1 LKYNFL
7 NIVGLMTGTSMDGI
21 DISLV
26 RTNGLHLKRF
36 NKNYFYEYNTKT
48 KKKLESILKE
58 ELSFNLK
65 RKDYLD
71 DFITNEHYL
80 ALRDLDILNSCDLIG
95 FHGQTLYHEPDK
107 KISVQL
113 GNPKK
118 LAQMLNKNVIFDFRS
133 KDLSLGGQG
142 APIAPI
148 YHKFI
153 LETLDIELP
162 CCFLNIGGISNLT
175 YWDGESL
182 IGFDTG
188 PGNALMDDFMTS
200 TFNESYDKDGILAS
214 KGTPIKEELIKFL
227 KFDFFKKPPPK
238 SLDRQTFLYFYNEL
252 TKKNYSAHH
261 IMATLAELTVETI
274 VTSLEFLPKKVGNI
288 IITGGGYRNIHLMDR
303 LKDKL
308 KIEVFNEKQIGLNFD
323 YIEAELIAYLSARSI
338 YKLPFTFPSTTGVS
352 KPSSG
357 GKLYKYL

>member
-1 LKYNFL
+1 MKYDFL

-26 RTNGLHLKRF
+26 KTNGLRLKRL
-36 NKNYFYEYNTKT
+36 NKNYFYEYNAKT
-48 KKKLESILKE
+48 KKTLTSILKE
-58 ELSFNLK
+58 DLNFNLK

-95 FHGQTLYHEPDK
+95 FHGQTLYHDPDN

-118 LAQMLNKNVIFDFRS
+118 LAQMLNKNVIFNFRS

-142 APIAPI
+142 APLAPI
-148 YHKFI
+148 YHKSI
-153 LETLDIELP
+153 IETLDIQLP

-175 YWDGESL
+175 YWDGELL

-200 TFNESYDKDGILAS
+200 TLNKNYDKDGIIAS
-214 KGTPIKEELIKFL
+214 KGTPIKKEIKEFL
-227 KFDFFKKPPPK
+227 KFDFFNKPPPK
-238 SLDRQTFLYFYNEL
+238 SLDRQTFVNFYNEFV
-252 TKKNYSAHH
+252 KKNYSVND
-261 IMATLAELTVETI
+261 IMATLAELTIETI
-274 VTSLEFLPKKVGNI
+274 VTSLEFLPKKVTNI

-308 KIEVFNEKQIGLNFD
+308 KIKIFDEKQIGINFD
-323 YIEAELIAYLSARSI
+323 YIESELIAYLSARSI

-357 GKLYKYL
+357 GKLYKHL

>member
-26 RTNGLHLKRF
+26 QTNGLYLKRL
-36 NKNYFYEYNTKT
+36 NRNYFYEYSAET
-48 KKKLESILKE
+48 KKKLKSILKE
-58 ELSFNLK
+58 NLNFNLK

-80 ALRDLDILNSCDLIG
+80 ALKDLNILSSCELIG
-95 FHGQTLYHEPDK
+95 FHGQTLYHEPDN

-133 KDLSLGGQG
+133 KDISLGGQG

-148 YHKFI
+148 YHQFI
-153 LETLDIELP
+153 MDTLDIELP
-162 CCFLNIGGISNLT
+162 CCFLNIGGVSNLT
-175 YWDGESL
+175 YWDGELL

-188 PGNALMDDFMTS
+188 PGNALMDDFMASTS
-200 TFNESYDKDGILAS
+200 NESYDKDGILAS
-214 KGTPIKEELIKFL
+214 KGTPIKEEITKFL
-227 KFDFFKKPPPK
+227 KLDFFKKPPPK
-238 SLDRQTFLYFYNEL
+238 SLDRQTFLSFYKEL
-252 TKKNYSAHH
+252 IKKNYSVHD
-261 IMATLAELTVETI
+261 IIATLAELTVETI
-274 VTSLEFLPKKVGNI
+274 FTSLEFLPKKVESI

-308 KIEVFNEKQIGLNFD
+308 KIKVFNEKQIGINFD

>member
-1 LKYNFL
+1 
-7 NIVGLMTGTSMDGI
+7 MTGTSMDGI
-21 DISLV
+21 DITLV
-26 RTNGLHLKRF
+26 QTNGLHLKRL
-36 NKNYFYEYNTKT
+36 NRNYFYEYNTKT
-48 KKKLESILKE
+48 KKILTSISKE
-58 ELSFNLK
+58 NLDFNLK

-80 ALRDLDILNSCDLIG
+80 ALKDLDILSSCELIG
-95 FHGQTLYHEPDK
+95 FHGQTLYHEPYN

-118 LAQMLNKNVIFDFRS
+118 LAQMLNKNVVFDLRS

-153 LETLDIELP
+153 IETLDMELP

-175 YWDGESL
+175 YWDGETL

-188 PGNALMDDFMTS
+188 PGNALMDDFM
-200 TFNESYDKDGILAS
+200 FHKLNKNYDKDGILAS
-214 KGTPIKEELIKFL
+214 NGIPIKEEITEFL

-238 SLDRQTFLYFYNEL
+238 SLDRQSFLNLYNEL
-252 TKKNYSAHH
+252 VNKNYSANN

-274 VTSLEFLPKKVGNI
+274 VTSLELLPKKVKNI

-308 KIEVFNEKQIGLNFD
+308 KMKIFNEKQIGINFD

>member
-1 LKYNFL
+1 MKYNFL
-7 NIVGLMTGTSMDGI
+7 NIIGLMTGTSMDGI

-26 RTNGLHLKRF
+26 QTNGLHLIRL
-36 NKNYFYEYNTKT
+36 NRNYFYKYNTKT
-48 KKKLESILKE
+48 KKTLTSILKE
-58 ELSFNLK
+58 DLNFNLK

-71 DFITNEHYL
+71 DFITNQHYL
-80 ALRDLDILNSCDLIG
+80 ALKDLDILSCCDLVG
-95 FHGQTLYHEPDK
+95 FHGQTLYHEPDN
-107 KISVQL
+107 KISIQL

-118 LAQMLNKNVIFDFRS
+118 LAQMINKNVIFDFRS

-162 CCFLNIGGISNLT
+162 SCFLNIGGVSNLT

-200 TFNESYDKDGILAS
+200 TLNESYDKDGILAS

-252 TKKNYSAHH
+252 IKKNYSVHD

-274 VTSLEFLPKKVGNI
+274 VTSLEFLPKKVENI

-308 KIEVFNEKQIGLNFD
+308 KGEVFNEKQIGLNFD

>member
-1 LKYNFL
+1 MFHKL
-7 NIVGLMTGTSMDGI
+7 IVKQN
-21 DISLV
+21 
-26 RTNGLHLKRF
+26 R
-36 NKNYFYEYNTKT
+36 
-48 KKKLESILKE
+48 
-58 ELSFNLK
+58 
-65 RKDYLD
+65 
-71 DFITNEHYL
+71 
-80 ALRDLDILNSCDLIG
+80 
-95 FHGQTLYHEPDK
+95 
-107 KISVQL
+107 
-113 GNPKK
+113 
-118 LAQMLNKNVIFDFRS
+118 
-133 KDLSLGGQG
+133 
-142 APIAPI
+142 
-148 YHKFI
+148 
-153 LETLDIELP
+153 IELP
-162 CCFLNIGGISNLT
+162 VCILNIGGVSNIT
-175 YWDGESL
+175 FWNGKTL

-252 TKKNYSAHH
+252 TKKNYSVHD

-274 VTSLEFLPKKVGNI
+274 VTSLEFLPKKVENI
-288 IITGGGYRNIHLMDR
+288 IITGGGYRNIHLMNRLKDR
-303 LKDKL
+303 LKIK
-308 KIEVFNEKQIGLNFD
+308 VFNEKQIGINFD

>member
-1 LKYNFL
+1 MEYKFLK
-7 NIVGLMTGTSMDGI
+7 IIGLMTGTSMDGI

-26 RTNGLHLKRF
+26 QTNGLHLKRL
-36 NKNYFYEYNTKT
+36 NKNYFYEYNTQT
-48 KKKLESILKE
+48 KKTLMGILKE
-58 ELSFNLK
+58 DLNFNLK
-65 RKDYLD
+65 RKNYLD
-71 DFITNEHYL
+71 DFITYEHYL
-80 ALRDLDILNSCDLIG
+80 ALRDLDILDSCDLIG

-153 LETLDIELP
+153 LETLNIELP

-188 PGNALMDDFMTS
+188 PGNALMDDFMAS
-200 TFNESYDKDGILAS
+200 TLNESYDKDGILAS
-214 KGTPIKEELIKFL
+214 KGTPIQKEIIKFL

-238 SLDRQTFLYFYNEL
+238 SLDRQTFLYFYDEL
-252 TKKNYSAHH
+252 IKKNYSVHD

-274 VTSLEFLPKKVGNI
+274 VTSLEFLPKKVENI
-288 IITGGGYRNIHLMDR
+288 IITGGGYRNIHLVDR

-308 KIEVFNEKQIGLNFD
+308 KIEIFNEKQIGLNFD

>member
-1 LKYNFL
+1 
-7 NIVGLMTGTSMDGI
+7 MSGTSMDGI

-26 RTNGLHLKRF
+26 QTNGLNLKRF
-36 NKNYFYEYNTKT
+36 DKNYFYKYSKQT
-48 KKKLESILKE
+48 KKTLISMLKHD
-58 ELSFNLK
+58 LSFYIK
-65 RKDYLD
+65 RKKYLD
-71 DFITNEHYL
+71 DIITHEHYL
-80 ALRDLDILNSCDLIG
+80 ALKELDIISSCELIG
-95 FHGQTLYHEPDK
+95 FHGQTLYHDPYN

-118 LAQMLNKNVIFDFRS
+118 LAQMLNKNVVFDFRS

-153 LETLDIELP
+153 IETLDMELP

-175 YWDGESL
+175 YWDGETL

-188 PGNALMDDFMTS
+188 PGNALMDDFM
-200 TFNESYDKDGILAS
+200 FHKLNKNYDKDGILAS
-214 KGTPIKEELIKFL
+214 NGIPIKEEITEFL

-238 SLDRQTFLYFYNEL
+238 SLDRQSFLNLYNEL
-252 TKKNYSAHH
+252 VNKNYSANN

-274 VTSLEFLPKKVGNI
+274 VTSLELLPKKVKNI
-288 IITGGGYRNIHLMDR
+288 IITGGGYRNIHLMGR

-308 KIEVFNEKQIGLNFD
+308 KMKVFNEKQIGINFD
-323 YIEAELIAYLSARSI
+323 YIEAELIAYLSARSL
-338 YKLPFTFPSTTGVS
+338 YNLPLTFPSTTGVS